1 MLVYSRTVRACFQ
14 HAACLAAPE
23 SEAVAS
29 AVPVAELLNNL
40 GEQTIAWKPQ
50 QSTATSKKHGVQG
63 FGGCL
68 NATLLVPASPGWGL
82 IVGGCGCSEPSGIDR
97 LADTSCRTDQV
108 TESRVH
114 TARLSLRLRVCYY
127 CVSRGAHGQHCLVLA
142 AAAQSRLV
150 AASVPNSEVESRDIL
165 GARTSAEDKQG
176 VCPYRG
182 LCGAKAAARRQ
193 GRARREAQTHSSHRF

>member
-1 MLVYSRTVRACFQ
+1 MCFRILVQDLDGRSVSDTSQSYYGQTNKCRDMLVYSRTVRACFQ

-50 QSTATSKKHGVQG
+50 QSTATAQKHGVQG

-114 TARLSLRLRVCYY
+114 TARLSLRLRVCCY
-127 CVSRGAHGQHCLVLA
+127 CVARGAWPTL
-142 AAAQSRLV
+142 SRLGCCCTV
-150 AASVPNSEVESRDIL
+150 QT
-165 GARTSAEDKQG
+165 G
-176 VCPYRG
+176 RG
-182 LCGAKAAARRQ
+182 LS
-193 GRARREAQTHSSHRF
+193 AQLGS